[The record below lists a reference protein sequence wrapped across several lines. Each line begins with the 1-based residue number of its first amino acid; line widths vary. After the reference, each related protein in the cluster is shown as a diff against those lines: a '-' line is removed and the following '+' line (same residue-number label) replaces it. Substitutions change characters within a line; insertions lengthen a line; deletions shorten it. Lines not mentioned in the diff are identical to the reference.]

1 MSEFRTQ
8 YHRKRVRA
16 KHGDRLKQL
25 YRPQLDENGHL
36 ELVVDGTDDLYA
48 YIQSHR
54 DSVDLHVIL
63 QRYQAGDV
71 TALDRAQANFA
82 DITEFPK
89 TYAEMLNSVI
99 AGEQYFNALP
109 VETRAKFGHSFSNW
123 MATMDTPEFAEKM
136 GFTRGNAEH
145 VDKNVAVSPSDP
157 VSPTDPSLS

>member
-36 ELVVDGTDDLYA
+36 ELVDDGTDDLYA

-136 GFTRGNAEH
+136 GFTDGNAKHQE
-145 VDKNVAVSPSDP
+145 KNVAVSPSDP